1 MFRRSD
7 PASVPSIG
15 VVDLTKPHDACLKC
29 GRPTPLGVS
38 LCDNDNPGHIKSPST
53 TQVHA
58 TILIGVIVGIGL
70 LLLLFRFGSAGIGPF
85 PSTLSGTSTRA
96 DGGIDVA
103 VTVTNNGTRPA
114 GASCRISNSAAQDFR
129 DYVFF
134 TQPIQPG
141 ETKTFTQTMPPPPP
155 DSGTTLSPV
164 NLVVKCS

>member
-1 MFRRSD
+1 MFRRSE
-7 PASVPSIG
+7 PVTVPPG
-15 VVDLTKPHDACLKC
+15 NLDLTQPHDACLKC

-38 LCDNDNPGHIKSPST
+38 LCDNDNPANIKSPST

-58 TILIGVIVGIGL
+58 TILVGVIVGIGL

-85 PSTLSGTSTRA
+85 PSSLSATSTRA

-103 VTVTNNGTRPA
+103 VTVTNKG
-114 GASCRISNSAAQDFR
+114 AQDFR

-141 ETKTFTQTMPPPPP
+141 ETKTFTQTMPPPLP
-155 DSGTTLSPV
+155 DSGTTLTAV